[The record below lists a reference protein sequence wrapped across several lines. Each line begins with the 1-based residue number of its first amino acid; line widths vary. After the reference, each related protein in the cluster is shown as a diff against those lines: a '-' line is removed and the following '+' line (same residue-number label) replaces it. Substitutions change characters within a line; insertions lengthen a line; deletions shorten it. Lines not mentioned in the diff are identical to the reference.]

1 MRTLISSANR
11 LPASLIGVLS
21 PPCIAAIDA
30 PIHYT
35 LHSTSLSLLSTRR
48 QREQHDAN
56 AKPTRNQRDTDD
68 ANDATHERATMNAV
82 NQLPEHQKPAFMAS
96 LEAMQTK
103 DSLRMYNDLVER
115 CYLQCVTS
123 FRSQSLNETEKTCV
137 ASCAEKYIKLTQ
149 RVGFRFAEH
158 QAQQGQQAQLTNDDT

>member
-1 MRTLISSANR
+1 
-11 LPASLIGVLS
+11 
-21 PPCIAAIDA
+21 
-30 PIHYT
+30 
-35 LHSTSLSLLSTRR
+35 
-48 QREQHDAN
+48 
-56 AKPTRNQRDTDD
+56 
-68 ANDATHERATMNAV
+68 MNAV
-82 NQLPEHQKPAFMAS
+82 NQIPEHQKPAFMAS

-158 QAQQGQQAQLTNDDT
+158 QAQQGQQAQLTNDAT

>member
-1 MRTLISSANR
+1 
-11 LPASLIGVLS
+11 
-21 PPCIAAIDA
+21 
-30 PIHYT
+30 
-35 LHSTSLSLLSTRR
+35 
-48 QREQHDAN
+48 
-56 AKPTRNQRDTDD
+56 
-68 ANDATHERATMNAV
+68 MNAV
-82 NQLPEHQKPAFMAS
+82 NQIPEHEKPAFMAS

-158 QAQQGQQAQLTNDDT
+158 QAQQGQDAQLAPDNNT

>member
-1 MRTLISSANR
+1 
-11 LPASLIGVLS
+11 
-21 PPCIAAIDA
+21 
-30 PIHYT
+30 
-35 LHSTSLSLLSTRR
+35 
-48 QREQHDAN
+48 
-56 AKPTRNQRDTDD
+56 
-68 ANDATHERATMNAV
+68 
-82 NQLPEHQKPAFMAS
+82 MAS

-123 FRSQSLNETEKTCV
+123 FRSQSLKEEEKTCV

-158 QAQQGQQAQLTNDDT
+158 QAQQHEDAPLAPDNNT

>member
-1 MRTLISSANR
+1 
-11 LPASLIGVLS
+11 
-21 PPCIAAIDA
+21 
-30 PIHYT
+30 
-35 LHSTSLSLLSTRR
+35 
-48 QREQHDAN
+48 
-56 AKPTRNQRDTDD
+56 
-68 ANDATHERATMNAV
+68 MNAV
-82 NQLPEHQKPAFMAS
+82 TQIPEHQKPAFMAS

-158 QAQQGQQAQLTNDDT
+158 QAQQGQAAQLTNDDT